1 MSKTNKIT
9 QCLKSLSLKAL
20 SENLEKEEFKKLVN
34 VEYEKG
40 ALLNPRCDPTFKTLF
55 THNSEESNYALKCFL
70 SAVLDRKIA
79 EVTLQPTELPKESE
93 KDKNPFFDVSC
104 RFTDSEEYF
113 DVELQGRNN
122 YDSYDKRAE
131 YYAAHLLNHYTHE
144 GTSWINVP
152 KVYQVSVLN
161 FNLSRSN
168 EDIVDWYLMKN
179 RSNDTLAERLN
190 IIFVYLKK
198 LFRQNEDIEML
209 ELKSLTSVEKWC
221 IFFLCADNKE
231 YGALVDELAQS
242 EEGIMEAQCVLSK
255 ISDDELNWSRQ
266 RAYYET
272 LSHEETIR
280 DEADTKGYQRG
291 YESGKKD
298 GYDSGMKEGYDSGK
312 KEGYDSGMSKGLE
325 QGAHDKA
332 VENAKN
338 FLKMNVNS
346 IEQIAQGVG
355 LSVEEVKALDNEINA
370 KK

>member
-1 MSKTNKIT
+1 MSKTNTIK
-9 QCLKSLSLKAL
+9 QCLKALSLKAL

-40 ALLNPRCDPTFKTLF
+40 KLLNPRCDPTFKTLF

-104 RFTDSEEYF
+104 RFTDSKEYF

-152 KVYQVSVLN
+152 KAYQVSVLN

-198 LFRQNEDIEML
+198 LFRQNEDIEKL

-242 EEGIMEAQCVLSK
+242 EEGIMEAQCILSK

-291 YESGKKD
+291 YESGKKE
-298 GYDSGMKEGYDSGK
+298 GYNDGYDSGK

-325 QGAHDKA
+325 QGAHENA
-332 VENAKN
+332 VENAIN
-338 FLKMNVNS
+338 FLNEGDSPEKV
-346 IEQIAQGVG
+346 ARCTG
-355 LSVEEVKALDNEINA
+355 LLLEEVKKLAEEILQ
-370 KK
+370 K

>member
-1 MSKTNKIT
+1 MNKNKIT
-9 QCLKSLSLKAL
+9 QCLKALSLKVL

-40 ALLNPRCDPTFKTLF
+40 KLLNPRCDPTFKTLF
-55 THNSEESNYALKCFL
+55 THNSEESNFALKCFL

-79 EVTLQPTELPKESE
+79 EVTLQPTELPKESLT
-93 KDKNPFFDVSC
+93 DKNALFDVSC
-104 RFTDSEEYF
+104 RFEDSKEYF
-113 DVELQGRNN
+113 DVELQGRNI
-122 YDSYDKRAE
+122 YDSYDNRAE

-168 EDIVDWYLMKN
+168 EDIVDWYLMRN
-179 RSNDTLAERLN
+179 QSNDTLAERLN

-198 LFRQNEDIEML
+198 LFRKTEDIENL

-221 IFFLCADNKE
+221 IFFLCADDKE
-231 YGALVDELAQS
+231 YVALVDELAQS

-266 RAYYET
+266 RAYYEA

-291 YESGKKD
+291 YESGKKE
-298 GYDSGMKEGYDSGK
+298 GYNDGYDSGK

-325 QGAHDKA
+325 KGAHEKA
-332 VENAKN
+332 IETAKN
-338 FLKMNVNS
+338 FLKMNNLSV
-346 IEQIAQGVG
+346 EQIAQGTG
-355 LSVEEVKALDNEINA
+355 LNVEEVQKLAEEVRD
-370 KK
+370 

>member
-291 YESGKKD
+291 YESGKKEGYND
-298 GYDSGMKEGYDSGK
+298 GYDSGM